1 MKTNETI
8 TTPTASSI
16 NYFLASCKNNQVSK
30 INISCKL
37 SYQGGKEEDFHF
49 EKFLIDTEDNLAI
62 IETTFPAVF
71 STALNKQLEEETQ
84 KRLGKLTINSKKYIV
99 QYEHKNGGYQY
110 RDTYSFDKNDVSKV
124 KTIFEIK
131 EDSNYVIDKYGT
143 YEVDCVKE
151 K

>member
-1 MKTNETI
+1 MKRLLLPLLALSTI
-8 TTPTASSI
+8 
-16 NYFLASCKNNQVSK
+16 FLASCKNNQVSK

-37 SYQGGKEEDFHF
+37 SYEGGKEEDVHF

-71 STALNKQLEEETQ
+71 STRLNKQLEEETQ
-84 KRLGKLTINSKKYIV
+84 KRLGNLTINSKKYIIQV
-99 QYEHKNGGYQY
+99 ERKEGGYQY
-110 RDTYSFDKNDVSKV
+110 RDTYSFDKNEVSKV
-124 KTIFEIK
+124 KTIFEVK

>member
-1 MKTNETI
+1 MKRLLLPLLALSTI
-8 TTPTASSI
+8 
-16 NYFLASCKNNQVSK
+16 FLASCKNNQVSK

-37 SYQGGKEEDFHF
+37 SYEGGKEEDVHF

-71 STALNKQLEEETQ
+71 STRLNKQLEEETQ
-84 KRLGKLTINSKKYIV
+84 KRLGNLTVNSKKYIIQV
-99 QYEHKNGGYQY
+99 ERKEGGYQY

-124 KTIFEIK
+124 KTIFEVK

>member
-1 MKTNETI
+1 MKRLLLPLLALSTI
-8 TTPTASSI
+8 
-16 NYFLASCKNNQVSK
+16 FLASCKNNQVSK

-84 KRLGKLTINSKKYIV
+84 KRLGNLTVNAKKYIIQV
-99 QYEHKNGGYQY
+99 ERKEGGYQY

-124 KTIFEIK
+124 KTIFEVK

>member
-1 MKTNETI
+1 MKRLLIPLLALSTI
-8 TTPTASSI
+8 
-16 NYFLASCKNNQVSK
+16 FLASCKNNQVSK

-37 SYQGGKEEDFHF
+37 SYEGGKEEDVHF

-71 STALNKQLEEETQ
+71 STRLNKQLEEETQ
-84 KRLGKLTINSKKYIV
+84 KRLGNLTVKKKYIIQV
-99 QYEHKNGGYQY
+99 ERKEGGYQY

-124 KTIFEIK
+124 KIIFEVK

>member
-1 MKTNETI
+1 MKRLLVPLLALSTI
-8 TTPTASSI
+8 
-16 NYFLASCKNNQVSK
+16 FLVSCKNNQVSK

-37 SYQGGKEEDFHF
+37 SYEVGKEEDVHF

-71 STALNKQLEEETQ
+71 STRLNKQLEEETQ
-84 KRLGKLTINSKKYIV
+84 KRLGNLTINSKKYIIQV
-99 QYEHKNGGYQY
+99 ERKEGGYQY
-110 RDTYSFDKNDVSKV
+110 RDTYSFDKNEVSKV
-124 KTIFEIK
+124 KTIFEVK
-131 EDSNYVIDKYGT
+131 EDSNYVIDKYGN

>member
-1 MKTNETI
+1 MKRLLVPLLALSTI
-8 TTPTASSI
+8 
-16 NYFLASCKNNQVSK
+16 FLVSCKNNQVSK

-37 SYQGGKEEDFHF
+37 SYEVGKEEDVHF

-71 STALNKQLEEETQ
+71 STRLNKQLEEETQ
-84 KRLGKLTINSKKYIV
+84 KRLGNLTINSKKYIIQV
-99 QYEHKNGGYQY
+99 ERKEGGYQY

-124 KTIFEIK
+124 KTIFEVK

>member
-1 MKTNETI
+1 MKRSLLPLLALSTI
-8 TTPTASSI
+8 
-16 NYFLASCKNNQVSK
+16 FLASCKNNQVTK
-30 INISCKL
+30 INVSCKL
-37 SYQGGKEEDFHF
+37 SYPDTDDVYF

-71 STALNKQLEEETQ
+71 STRLNKQLEEETQ
-84 KRLGKLTINSKKYIV
+84 KRLGNLTVNSKKYIIQV
-99 QYEHKNGGYQY
+99 ERKEGGYQY

-124 KTIFEIK
+124 KTIFEVK

>member
-1 MKTNETI
+1 MKRLLLPLLAVSTI
-8 TTPTASSI
+8 
-16 NYFLASCKNNQVSK
+16 FLASCKNNQVSK

-37 SYQGGKEEDFHF
+37 SYTSGREEDVYFD
-49 EKFLIDTEDNLAI
+49 KFLIDTEDNLVI
-62 IETTFPAVF
+62 IETTYPAVF

-84 KRLGKLTINSKKYIV
+84 KRLGNLTVNSKKYIIQV
-99 QYEHKNGGYQY
+99 ERKEGGYQY

-124 KTIFEIK
+124 KTIFEVK

>member
-1 MKTNETI
+1 MKPLLLPLLALSTI
-8 TTPTASSI
+8 
-16 NYFLASCKNNQVSK
+16 FLASCKNNQVSK

-37 SYQGGKEEDFHF
+37 SYEGGKEEDVHF
-49 EKFLIDTEDNLAI
+49 EKFLIDTEDNFAI

-71 STALNKQLEEETQ
+71 STKLNKQLEEETQ
-84 KRLGKLTINSKKYIV
+84 KRLGNLTVNSKKYIIQV
-99 QYEHKNGGYQY
+99 ERKEGGYQY

-124 KTIFEIK
+124 KTIFEVK

>member
-1 MKTNETI
+1 MKRLLLPLLALSTI
-8 TTPTASSI
+8 
-16 NYFLASCKNNQVSK
+16 FLASCKNNQVSK

-37 SYQGGKEEDFHF
+37 SYEGGKEEDVHF
-49 EKFLIDTEDNLAI
+49 EKFLIDTEDNLVI

-71 STALNKQLEEETQ
+71 STRLNKQLEEETK
-84 KRLGKLTINSKKYIV
+84 KRLGNLTVNSKKYIIQV
-99 QYEHKNGGYQY
+99 EHKEGGYQY

-124 KTIFEIK
+124 KTIFEVK
-131 EDSNYVIDKYGT
+131 EDSNYVIDKYAT

>member
-1 MKTNETI
+1 MKRLLIPLLALSTI
-8 TTPTASSI
+8 
-16 NYFLASCKNNQVSK
+16 FLASCKNNQVSK

-84 KRLGKLTINSKKYIV
+84 KRLGKLTVNSKKYIIQV
-99 QYEHKNGGYQY
+99 ERKEGGYQY

-124 KTIFEIK
+124 KTIFEVK

-143 YEVDCVKE
+143 YEVDCFKE

>member
-1 MKTNETI
+1 MKRLLLPLLALSTI
-8 TTPTASSI
+8 
-16 NYFLASCKNNQVSK
+16 FLASCKNNQVSK

-37 SYQGGKEEDFHF
+37 SYEGGKEEDVHF

-71 STALNKQLEEETQ
+71 STRLNKQLEEETQ
-84 KRLGKLTINSKKYIV
+84 KRLGNLTVNSKKYIIQV
-99 QYEHKNGGYQY
+99 ERKEGGYQY

-124 KTIFEIK
+124 RTIFEVK

>member
-1 MKTNETI
+1 MKRLLIPLLALSTI
-8 TTPTASSI
+8 
-16 NYFLASCKNNQVSK
+16 FLASCKNNQVSK

-37 SYQGGKEEDFHF
+37 SYEGGKEEDVHF

-71 STALNKQLEEETQ
+71 STRLNKQLEEETQ
-84 KRLGKLTINSKKYIV
+84 KRLGNLTVNSKKYIIQV
-99 QYEHKNGGYQY
+99 ERKEGGYQY

-124 KTIFEIK
+124 KTIFEVK

>member
-1 MKTNETI
+1 MKRLLLPLLALSTI
-8 TTPTASSI
+8 
-16 NYFLASCKNNQVSK
+16 FLASCKNNQVTK

-37 SYQGGKEEDFHF
+37 SYEGGKEEDVYF

-71 STALNKQLEEETQ
+71 STYLNKQLEEETK

-99 QYEHKNGGYQY
+99 QYEHKNVYQY
-110 RDTYSFDKNDVSKV
+110 RNTYSFDKNDVSKV
-124 KTIFEIK
+124 KTIFEVK
-131 EDSNYVIDKYGT
+131 EDSNYVIDKYNT
-143 YEVDCVKE
+143 YEVDCFKE

>member
-1 MKTNETI
+1 MKRLLLPLLALSTI
-8 TTPTASSI
+8 
-16 NYFLASCKNNQVSK
+16 FLASCKNNQVSK

-37 SYQGGKEEDFHF
+37 SYEGGKEEDVHF

-71 STALNKQLEEETQ
+71 STRLNKQLEEETQ
-84 KRLGKLTINSKKYIV
+84 KRLGNLTVNSKKYIIQV
-99 QYEHKNGGYQY
+99 ERKEGGYQY

-124 KTIFEIK
+124 KTIFEVK
-131 EDSNYVIDKYGT
+131 EDLNYVIDKYGT
-143 YEVDCVKE
+143 YEVNCVKE